1 MGDVS
6 RIQTNLF
13 VDQCIGKD
21 ISKITKVQEI
31 AQEIYETKKIAT
43 AIATA
48 QEECCEELKKLLEQ
62 LNTLVREQGNSTRLR
77 ISDRVKNLLDSM
89 QENFVKIETALQ
101 NISSD
106 LEPLIDTLG
115 DRIEKKLVDELK
127 KLQKKLLEELKI
139 LRDQLQKAKEEILSS
154 LTVKFGAVETILGGV
169 ETFLAV
175 ITATFGA
182 ITTLGVDL
190 DAFIVGEHAAT
201 RVKIISEANGIRQN
215 IFKLKTDVKKN

>member
-48 QEECCEELKKLLEQ
+48 QEECWEELKKLLEQ
-62 LNTLVREQGNSTRLR
+62 LDTLVREQGNSTRLR

-139 LRDQLQKAKEEILSS
+139 LRDQLQEAKEEILSS

-175 ITATFGA
+175 ITATFC
-182 ITTLGVDL
+182 
-190 DAFIVGEHAAT
+190 T
-201 RVKIISEANGIRQN
+201 RFVRCNNYARS
-215 IFKLKTDVKKN
+215 